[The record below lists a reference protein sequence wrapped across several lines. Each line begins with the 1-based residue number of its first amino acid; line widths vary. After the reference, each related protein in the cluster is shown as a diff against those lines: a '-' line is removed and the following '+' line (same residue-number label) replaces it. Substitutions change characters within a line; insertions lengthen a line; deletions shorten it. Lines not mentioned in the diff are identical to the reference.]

1 MTVQRPSPASPEQVE
16 TTSAQPSLEVK
27 GLNLNKPV
35 SRAARGEVIKASNK
49 GVASGKAIRP
59 SGQTDAEST
68 DSASWNGQDVMR
80 DSEADL
86 STANASPSSSP
97 SPAWVPSA
105 FDADLS
111 VDAGRSVWDTSVTD
125 AIGTSLSDSVQL
137 LAQAAVSAI
146 GEGAGA
152 AAGSSASA
160 GAAAGASTGAAT
172 AGAAAAGA
180 AGAASMTTA
189 VIATAAGLG
198 AVAIATSHDNA
209 NTATTAPSVTLD
221 SSDATTVTFS
231 VALGSNKAVGD
242 KVQLYSSGTALGTVV
257 TVDSTSLAA
266 GKVTITVNKS
276 ALAAGTQDITAKE
289 SDSANVVK
297 GTSAALSITYNADNS
312 VSDGYIQG
320 ASVYVDMNNNGV
332 IDAGVDTLVGSTD
345 ANGNFSALLTAQQ
358 LTHDLLATGGTDVST
373 GLAFQGMLKAPA
385 GSTVLNPLTTL
396 VQTLAGNGASQAALQ
411 AAQNTVIQALNLPTG
426 INLGNVDLLKVGVG
440 GTSSSISQADAL
452 NVQAKAVMV
461 ANLVRTGAAAIEG
474 ASSGATTSDAAGKY
488 VYLGLVDS
496 LKSAAQSGQAV
507 NFSDSSAVK
516 SMISSAVRS
525 AQSAVNLDTTVIDNS
540 IDLAS
545 KAVANVNQ
553 VIGIAAGN
561 AAANA
566 SSNSPNTT
574 TIAQA
579 MTDLLKQQVVAQQS
593 IASSLVSGNTT
604 ALSNLGSVSAVLQA
618 AQSVDAS
625 SLKLTKTVSASTT
638 ASVTDTVAPTV
649 TKLALTNAATG
660 MKVGDTLVFN
670 VEFSEGVVVSG
681 APTLSFSI
689 GTGGGSLFAAY
700 SASKSFGRIVTFT
713 YTVQDT
719 DSGAVTMPAV
729 LVMPNGA
736 SITDLAGNALAS
748 TGNAVN
754 LPQASSV
761 AASVTPLSFTDTT
774 DRVAPTLA
782 ITSDTSGTAKGDVK
796 LTFTFSEKVL
806 GFTPE
811 DVSLSGNAVKG
822 AFTASTDGKT
832 YTLVVM
838 PNPGSEG
845 SFVAT
850 VGTQAARDLGGN
862 YSAGSALTQTFDLKP
877 PTVDKMGASTFWLSS
892 ASGNT
897 STLKFVFS
905 DAPGAQLTASDF
917 AVTGGTV
924 SEPQLL
930 ASDSSGKTYTLT
942 FTADSTLKSGNQ
954 ATISLKAGAFTDAN
968 GNSSI
973 ASGKLVLTKLP
984 QLTQSFVQVTAGK
997 TTAFADSGTPGI
1009 STDDVL
1015 GSYTAKTTDK
1025 VGFVYTAKSGGNL
1038 PSNTQALVDSIV
1050 NATTVAAFDKAVNDA
1065 RAVLDLNFGLD
1076 LGNATDINGDGT
1088 ADKGAKALMLY
1099 KTPGSTDTS
1108 ISFTPDGAQNVGVV
1122 PVVLTQPFVQ
1132 VAPGK
1137 TVAYSNNGTPLTTAD
1152 DKQGTYTLT
1161 GQESVT
1167 VSASPLANSTL
1178 PDNAN
1183 ALLQAIKSATTL
1195 SALNTAV
1202 TQAKAVMQLN
1212 YNVNLG
1218 DTADITGDSVADKG
1232 SYATLVVPSQL
1243 AANANSITLQ
1253 PDTSS
1258 AQAAGVQPIV
1268 LTQSYLKVSAGLTA
1282 ASADNGTPTN
1292 TTDDRTG
1299 SYVLTGRESVSVSV
1313 KPLTT
1318 DGALPADAANLLNA
1332 IGQATSPSAFA
1343 AAVTAVKQKLIV
1355 NFGVNL
1361 GSSTDITGDG
1371 LADLGAK
1378 AFLNYTDPSS
1388 TATDITFSPASRLGQ
1403 LGQYR
1408 ASMSASSASSK
1419 TTNTQP
1425 TAEAAARSIAD
1436 DGTRLFIDTDG
1447 NWSVGQAPQMVN
1459 GKYTRDYKPVT
1470 FLDDSTGKTSKV
1482 NDDTFEASAVS
1493 ARTERDASGAIT
1505 GYEIVVRANDD
1516 DSLLFSMYVNASG
1529 SIVNTDELDDSEVLL
1544 AEGEFGLDLNESG
1557 AVGSAETFLAE
1568 GANGAPDLYLN
1579 ANGDL
1584 VLHRA
1589 DGTVVTLKMAN
1600 ASGTLVPIP
1609 VSHYNDLEFT
1619 GVLASTSGSGVTLY
1633 VKMPDGA
1640 LATFTVSADGVLSSD
1655 SPTVVAAPDSAP
1667 TGTTGGTS
1675 GTTGTDSGSVS
1686 TPTDTPVASSTETT
1700 LETAAGGLDLNRD
1713 NGTTVTAG
1721 WIDALKTTAIKSAL
1735 NAATATGSAAGAKL
1749 SHAEAVSIVK
1759 AAIDAATQ
1767 AGTGKV
1773 GADIVSDLR
1782 AVASRGDSL
1791 FTSTDQTGQESGYL
1805 NYVFDKIVNTSK
1817 ANNTF
1822 TGGATKAVTLGNLT
1836 AESSVAALQMLSD
1849 KWLLGLDMPNPTT
1862 EGDTANPNAAA
1873 ATGSYKAFSGVLS
1886 DSLGFNYTDVQQGSM
1901 GDCYFLASL
1910 AGIAEMETYAKASS
1924 AISVAGYTSALEK
1937 MFATN
1942 TDGGSSAPS
1951 WGVRFYDAKGQ
1962 AQWVTVNNQLVV
1974 KTGDT
1979 LPAYAALNTGKE
1991 GSKELWVALAEKAYA
2006 QANALDMFGRQRAE
2020 NTFFTI
2026 EGGGADPMAS
2036 VMGGSVTKFV
2046 DGSAVT
2052 NYGNNALTTPN
2063 KTLADQL
2070 AIYKSAINRGEALWV
2085 GSDLAAT
2092 DANGNRTWVSGHALM
2107 AFDADTTDPSNDTVN
2122 IYNPWGTTNATYGFA
2137 SPFTVKLSDFIT
2149 ADTKVDFWELV
2160 QGSGASTSQT
2170 LSAAQ
2175 VSQLGQLGAFKAA
2188 QSVTSA
2194 ASKEINTP
2202 ETAEAYARNIASDG
2216 TRLYI
2221 DSEGNWNVGIPGTT
2235 ADGSVARNYKPVTF
2249 QGVKIND
2256 DTFEATALA
2265 ARSTKDANGLIVGYE
2280 VIMEGNDDASV
2291 HFRVYLDINGQITNT
2306 DELDDNELLAAETQY
2321 GLDLNNSGAVGDAQM
2336 FMAEGASGAPDL
2348 YTDKFGDLILK
2359 KADGTTIALHTSSG
2373 TVSNAHFENVEFT
2386 GVIAKVVNNATTY
2399 ILVAKTADDT
2409 IAELTIAAD
2418 GLMTSEALSSV
2429 ESGAIADGAPGSLGG
2444 MADSGL
2450 TLSSLASLAGGL
2462 DLTRNSSTPATAG
2475 WENNLSNATIK
2486 AAVQAAI
2493 GASSAG
2499 GAKINYDEALSI
2511 LKAGVDAVTANGG
2524 KVGDAILADLRAIAT
2539 RGDALFTSKD
2549 MTGQETGYLSYVFDK
2564 VVNTSKANNFF
2575 TGGTT
2580 TPVQL
2585 GNLNANSSAS
2595 DLGKLRDKWLLGL
2608 DLPNPTTEGDSANP
2622 KAKPA
2627 VGTYV
2632 AFNGTLT
2639 DDKGFNYTD
2648 VQQGSMGDCYLLAD
2662 LAGIAQEETAAKAN
2676 LGNAAIANYQ
2686 QAFEKVFVTNASA
2699 SAPTWGVRMYD
2710 FNGNAHWVTVNNQFV
2725 VKAGETTPAYAK
2737 LNGGTELWAALL
2749 EKAYAQANELDITG
2763 RAKPINGFVNIE
2775 GGGADPF
2782 TTFMGGVS
2790 TLYTADKSG
2799 GFFNSVS
2806 NMTPNVSY
2814 ADQIAIYKAA
2824 INRGEVLYV
2833 GSSYATTNAGRE
2845 EWVSGHAFM
2854 AFDAAP
2860 ADPNNDSIVVYNPW
2874 GTDSSAVVPF
2884 TTTLSSL
2891 IKEGG
2896 PKIQFFAMDSI
2907 PPKMTAYYQ
2916 SAPNEITVKFSEG
2929 IQLPSQITAKLYD
2942 GSNAVVV
2949 DGLGLTPSVAT
2960 NSPSTML
2967 LTANGDM
2974 GITTGYVMFSGLFG
2988 KDGVKD
2994 VMGNPLMQ
3002 SSPTGFGGF
3011 VVGGSGDS
3019 TIDLSAFSDKY
3030 FVVAGGT
3037 GNDVIKG
3044 GAGTDV
3050 IYGNAGNNTMT
3061 GGAGAD
3067 TFVFLKSDLPATGS
3081 ATPVETITDFKIL
3094 EGDRLDLRDLMPNVS
3109 STTLMNSISNYVSM
3123 ATAGNDVNVTVKG
3136 DVTGSVNKV
3145 DLMTIVL
3152 KDANVAHTP
3161 TTPNITQIALN
3172 DLINT
3177 YNTVKVI

>member
-1 MTVQRPSPASPEQVE
+1 MAVQRSTPTSPEQFE
-16 TTSAQPSLEVK
+16 TTSAHSVMDAK
-27 GLNLNKPV
+27 GLNANKPATRT
-35 SRAARGEVIKASNK
+35 SRGEASQASNK
-49 GVASGKAIRP
+49 SVASAKAARSP
-59 SGQTDAEST
+59 SQTDLESV
-68 DSASWNGQDVMR
+68 DNASWNGQDVIR
-80 DSEADL
+80 ESE
-86 STANASPSSSP
+86 SNASTVSASPASSSSRWEP
-97 SPAWVPSA
+97 TTFGVSSA
-105 FDADLS
+105 VDADK
-111 VDAGRSVWDTSVTD
+111 AVWDVPVTNQLEMPVTS
-125 AIGTSLSDSVQL
+125 SMQM
-137 LAQAAVSAI
+137 LAQAAVSAV
-146 GEGAGA
+146 GE
-152 AAGSSASA
+152 SA
-160 GAAAGASTGAAT
+160 GAAAGTS
-172 AGAAAAGA
+172 AGTSAAAI
-180 AGAASMTTA
+180 GAASMTTTI
-189 VIATAAGLG
+189 VATAAGLG
-198 AVAIATSHDNA
+198 VVALSKSQENTTT
-209 NTATTAPSVTLD
+209 TATTPTSPSVTLD

-242 KVQLYSSGTALGTVV
+242 KVQLYYKTSGGSETALGAVA
-257 TVDSTSLAA
+257 TVDSTSMAA

-289 SDSANVVK
+289 SDSANAAK

-312 VSDGYIQG
+312 VSDGYIKG

-332 IDAGVDTLVGSTD
+332 IDVGVDTLVGSTD
-345 ANGNFSALLTAQQ
+345 VNGNFSALLTAQQ
-358 LTHDLLATGGTDVST
+358 MTHDLLATGGTDVST

-396 VQTLAGNGASQAALQ
+396 VQTLAGNGASAAALQ
-411 AAQNTVIQALNLPTG
+411 AAQNTVIQALNLPT
-426 INLGNVDLLKVGVG
+426 NLDLGKVDLLKVGVG
-440 GTSSSISQADAL
+440 GTSSTAISQADAL

-474 ASSGATTSDAAGKY
+474 ASGGATTSDAAGKY
-488 VYLGLVDS
+488 VYMGLVDS
-496 LKSAAQSGQAV
+496 LKTAAQSGQAV
-507 NFSDSSAVK
+507 NFADSSAVK
-516 SMISSAVRS
+516 SMINSAVRS
-525 AQSAVNLDTTVIDNS
+525 AQSTVNLDTTVIDNS

-545 KAVANVNQ
+545 RAVANVNQ

-566 SSNSPNTT
+566 SSNSPSTT

-593 IASSLVSGNTT
+593 IASSLVSGDTT
-604 ALSNLGSVSAVLQA
+604 ALSNLGTVSAVLQA

-638 ASVTDTVAPTV
+638 ALVTDTVAPTV
-649 TKLALTNAATG
+649 AKLALTNAATG

-670 VEFSEGVVVSG
+670 VEFSEGVIVSG
-681 APTLSFSI
+681 APSLSFSI
-689 GTGGGSLFAAY
+689 GTGGPSRFAAY
-700 SASKSFGRIVTFT
+700 SASKSFGRMVSFT
-713 YTVQDT
+713 YTLQDT
-719 DSGAVTMPAV
+719 DAGAVTMPSV
-729 LVMPNGA
+729 LVMPAGA
-736 SITDLAGNALAS
+736 AITDLAGNALVS
-748 TGNAVN
+748 TGGAVN
-754 LPQASSV
+754 LPQASTG
-761 AASVTPLSFTDTT
+761 AASVTALSFTDTT

-811 DVSLSGNAVKG
+811 DVNLSGSAVKG

-838 PNPGSEG
+838 PTPGTEG
-845 SFVAT
+845 NFVAT
-850 VGTQAARDLGGN
+850 VGAQAARDLGGN
-862 YSAGSALTQTFDLKP
+862 YSAGSALTQNFDLKP
-877 PTVDKMGASTFWLSS
+877 PMVDKMGASTFWLSS

-930 ASDSSGKTYTLT
+930 TTDSSGKTYTLT

-954 ATISLKAGAFTDAN
+954 ATISLKAGAFTDVN
-968 GNSSI
+968 GNNSV

-984 QLTQSFVQVTAGK
+984 QLTQSFIQVTAGK
-997 TTAFADSGTPGI
+997 TTAYADNGTPGI

-1038 PSNTQALVDSIV
+1038 PSNTQTLVDNIV

-1099 KTPGSTDTS
+1099 KTPGSADTS
-1108 ISFTPDGAQNVGVV
+1108 ISFTPDGAQNVGVA
-1122 PVVLTQPFVQ
+1122 PVVLTQSFVQ
-1132 VAPGK
+1132 VATGK
-1137 TVAYSNNGTPLTTAD
+1137 TVAYANNGTPLTTAD

-1161 GQESVT
+1161 GKESVT
-1167 VSASPLANSTL
+1167 VSASPLANSTM

-1183 ALLQAIKSATTL
+1183 ALLQAIKSAATL
-1195 SALNTAV
+1195 NALNTAV

-1212 YNVNLG
+1212 YSVNLG
-1218 DTADITGDSVADKG
+1218 DSVDITGDGVADKG
-1232 SYATLVVPSQL
+1232 SYAALVVPSQL
-1243 AANANSITLQ
+1243 TANATSITLQ

-1258 AQAAGVQPIV
+1258 AQAAGVQPIL
-1268 LTQSYLKVSAGLTA
+1268 LTQSFLKVAAGLTA

-1292 TTDDRTG
+1292 ATDDRTG
-1299 SYVLTGRESVSVSV
+1299 SYVLTGKEAISVAV

-1318 DGALPADAANLLNA
+1318 DGALPSDAANLLSA

-1343 AAVTAVKQKLIV
+1343 AAVTAAKQKLIV

-1378 AFLNYTDPSS
+1378 AFLNYTEPSS
-1388 TATDITFSPASRLGQ
+1388 GAADITFSPAARLGQ
-1403 LGQYR
+1403 LGQFR
-1408 ASMSASSASSK
+1408 ASISPGSASSK
-1419 TTNTQP
+1419 ITNTQP
-1425 TAEAAARSIAD
+1425 TAESAARSIAD

-1470 FLDDSTGKTSKV
+1470 FLDDITGNTSRV

-1493 ARTERDASGAIT
+1493 AKTERDASGVIT
-1505 GYEIVVRANDD
+1505 GYEIIVRANDD
-1516 DSLLFSMYVNASG
+1516 ASMLFSIYVNATG
-1529 SIVNTDELDDSEVLL
+1529 NIVNTDELDDSETLA
-1544 AEGEFGLDLNESG
+1544 AEGEFGIDLNESG
-1557 AVGSAETFLAE
+1557 AVGSEETFLAE
-1568 GANGAPDLYLN
+1568 GANGAPDLYIN

-1584 VLHRA
+1584 VLHKA

-1600 ASGTLVPIP
+1600 ASGTLLPIP
-1609 VSHYNDLEFT
+1609 VSHYSELEFT
-1619 GVLASTSGSGVTLY
+1619 GVLANTAGSGVTLY

-1640 LATFTVSADGVLSSD
+1640 LATFTVSADGVVTNA
-1655 SPTVVAAPDSAP
+1655 SPTVVAAPDSSP
-1667 TGTTGGTS
+1667 TGTTGPTTGGTGIDSTS
-1675 GTTGTDSGSVS
+1675 G
-1686 TPTDTPVASSTETT
+1686 PAPIDTPAASSTEAT
-1700 LETAAGGLDLNRD
+1700 LETIAGGLDLNRD
-1713 NGTTVTAG
+1713 NGTSVTAG

-1735 NAATATGSAAGAKL
+1735 NAATATDSAAGPKL
-1749 SHAEAVSIVK
+1749 THAEAVSIVK

-1767 AGTGKV
+1767 AGTSKV

-1805 NYVFDKIVNTSK
+1805 NYVFDKIVNASK
-1817 ANNTF
+1817 ANNTY
-1822 TGGATKAVTLGNLT
+1822 TGGTTKAVTLGNLT
-1836 AESSVAALQMLSD
+1836 AESPIATLQKLSD

-1873 ATGSYKAFSGVLS
+1873 TTGSYLAFSGVLS

-1910 AGIAEMETYAKASS
+1910 AGIAQMETYAKQSK
-1924 AISVAGYTSALEK
+1924 AISVAGYTTALEK
-1937 MFATN
+1937 MFASN
-1942 TDGGSSAPS
+1942 SDGSNSAPT
-1951 WGVRFYDAKGQ
+1951 WGVRYYDAKGQ
-1962 AQWVTVNNQLVV
+1962 AQWVTVNNQFVV
-1974 KTGDT
+1974 KPGDT
-1979 LPAYAALNTGKE
+1979 LPAYAALHTGE
-1991 GSKELWVALAEKAYA
+1991 DGTKELWVALAEKAYA
-2006 QANALDMFGRQRAE
+2006 QANALDIFGRQRAE

-2036 VMGGSVTKFV
+2036 VMGGSVTRFV
-2046 DGSAVT
+2046 DGTVVT

-2063 KTLADQL
+2063 KTLAEQL
-2070 AIYKSAINRGEALWV
+2070 AIYKAAINRGEALWV

-2092 DANGNRTWVSGHALM
+2092 DANGSRTWVAGHALM
-2107 AFDADTTDPSNDTVN
+2107 AFDADPADASNDTVN
-2122 IYNPWGTTNATYGFA
+2122 IYNPWGSTNTAYGFV

-2149 ADTKVDFWELV
+2149 ADTKVDFWELTP
-2160 QGSGASTSQT
+2160 GASATTSQT
-2170 LSAAQ
+2170 LSATQ
-2175 VSQLGQLGAFKAA
+2175 VQQLGQLGGFKAA
-2188 QSVTSA
+2188 QSANSA
-2194 ASKEINTP
+2194 SSKEINTP
-2202 ETAEAYARNIASDG
+2202 DTAEAYARDIASDG
-2216 TRLYI
+2216 TRLFI
-2221 DSEGNWNVGIPGTT
+2221 DSDGNWNVGIPTT
-2235 ADGSVARNYKPVTF
+2235 LADGSVARNYKPVTF

-2265 ARSTKDANGLIVGYE
+2265 ARSTKDANGLVVGYE
-2280 VIMEGNDDASV
+2280 IILEGNDDASV

-2306 DELDDNELLAAETQY
+2306 DELDDNELLAAESPY

-2336 FMAEGASGAPDL
+2336 FLAEGATGAPDL

-2359 KADGTTIALHTSSG
+2359 KSDGTTIALHTDSG
-2373 TVSNAHFENVEFT
+2373 TVSYAHFENVEFT
-2386 GVIAKVVNNATTY
+2386 GVISKVVGNTTTY
-2399 ILVAKTADDT
+2399 ILVGKTADDT
-2409 IAELTIAAD
+2409 MAELTIAAD
-2418 GLMTSEALSSV
+2418 GFMTSEALSSV
-2429 ESGAIADGAPGSLGG
+2429 DSGAIGDDASGSLGS
-2444 MADSGL
+2444 MADSGI
-2450 TLSSLASLAGGL
+2450 TLSSLANAAGGL

-2475 WENNLSNATIK
+2475 WENSLSNATIK

-2493 GASSAG
+2493 GANSAG
-2499 GAKINYDEALSI
+2499 GARINYDETLSI
-2511 LKAGVDAVTANGG
+2511 LKASVDAVTANGG
-2524 KVGDAILADLRAIAT
+2524 KVGDAIMADLRAIAT

-2549 MTGQETGYLSYVFDK
+2549 LTGQETGYLSYVFDK

-2585 GNLNANSSAS
+2585 GNLNANSTAS

-2632 AFNGTLT
+2632 AFTGSLT

-2676 LGNAAIANYQ
+2676 PNNTAIANYQ
-2686 QAFEKVFVTNASA
+2686 QAFEKVFVTNAST
-2699 SAPTWGVRMYD
+2699 SATTWGVRMYD

-2782 TTFMGGVS
+2782 TTFMSGVS

-2799 GFFNSVS
+2799 GYFNSVS
-2806 NMTPNVSY
+2806 TMTPNVSY
-2814 ADQIAIYKAA
+2814 TDQIAIYKAA

-2833 GSSYATTNAGRE
+2833 GSSYATTNGGKD

-2854 AFDAAP
+2854 AFDADP
-2860 ADPNNDSIVVYNPW
+2860 VDPNNDSIVVYNPW
-2874 GTDSSAVVPF
+2874 GTDSNAVVPF
-2884 TTTLSSL
+2884 NTTLSSL

-2916 SAPNEITVKFSEG
+2916 SADDQITVKFSEG
-2929 IQLPSQITAKLYD
+2929 IQLPAQVTAKLYD
-2942 GSNAVVV
+2942 GSNTVVV
-2949 DGLGLTPSVAT
+2949 SDLVLQQSSVT
-2960 NSPSTML
+2960 GSPNTML
-2967 LTANGDM
+2967 LTALNKDM
-2974 GITTGYVMFSGLFG
+2974 GMTSGYVVFSGLFG

-3011 VVGGSGDS
+3011 AMGGTGDS
-3019 TIDLSAFSDKY
+3019 TIDLSAVSDKY
-3030 FVVAGGT
+3030 FVIAGGT

-3067 TFVFLKSDLPATGS
+3067 TFVFLKSDLPTAGGT
-3081 ATPVETITDFKIL
+3081 APVDAITDFKVL

-3109 STTLMNSISNYVSM
+3109 STTLMNAINNYVSM
-3123 ATAGNDVNVTVKG
+3123 ATAGNDINVTIKG
-3136 DVTGSVNKV
+3136 DVAGSANKV

-3152 KDANVAHTP
+3152 KDANVTHSL
-3161 TTPNITQIALN
+3161 TTPNISQIPLT